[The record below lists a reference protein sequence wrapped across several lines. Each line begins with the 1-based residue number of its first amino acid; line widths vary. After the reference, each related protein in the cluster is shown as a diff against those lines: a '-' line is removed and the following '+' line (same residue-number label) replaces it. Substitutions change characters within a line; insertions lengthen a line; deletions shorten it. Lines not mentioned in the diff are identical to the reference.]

1 MTLDVQFKLKSN
13 PNYIRY
19 LRENSSWYKVL
30 TRNPESFKVFEE
42 EVKDKYHLRMSD
54 RIGHTLEMIEMVQTL
69 MSSLK

>member
-1 MTLDVQFKLKSN
+1 MSLDVQFKLKSD

-19 LRENSSWYKVL
+19 LRENSNWYKTL
-30 TRNPESFKVFEE
+30 TRNPEHFREFEE
-42 EVKDKYHLRMSD
+42 EVKDRYHLRMSD